1 MSVSVTKAED
11 FLHLAAAVKTDTL
24 HELIRAEVV
33 QPHFSSIPT
42 VAKLLTNRRTALL
55 QHLLLLIAF

>member
-1 MSVSVTKAED
+1 MSVSVTKTED

-33 QPHFSSIPT
+33 
-42 VAKLLTNRRTALL
+42 
-55 QHLLLLIAF
+55 